1 MNDRRSTTSD
11 PPQMSP
17 WGARNFAERAC
28 KISAEQPR
36 TGLGAIPNAPISPF
50 RGGLLR
56 ILLAVGQ
63 ARSAWRLRA
72 VPRVD
77 SGL

>member
-1 MNDRRSTTSD
+1 MSDRWPAEID
-11 PPQMSP
+11 PRLMSP
-17 WGARNFAERAC
+17 QGARNVADGAR
-28 KISAEQPR
+28 KMPAEQPR
-36 TGLGAIPNAPISPF
+36 TGPAAIPNALVRPF